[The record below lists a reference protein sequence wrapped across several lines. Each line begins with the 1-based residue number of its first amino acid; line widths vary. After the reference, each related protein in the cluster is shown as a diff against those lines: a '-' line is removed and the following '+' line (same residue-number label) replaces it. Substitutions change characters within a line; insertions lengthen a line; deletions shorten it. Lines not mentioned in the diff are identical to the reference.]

1 MSSLAGATDRDTQG
15 DATGRWRKVM
25 WYSFRASLTGD
36 VPLVWHLIEDF
47 FEQGV
52 IVKLFIAVGWLAVV
66 IMLASLAR
74 LVFA

>member
-1 MSSLAGATDRDTQG
+1 
-15 DATGRWRKVM
+15 M